1 METSVIVQRIMNSSA
16 SSLEKAVK
24 YYSIMSV
31 LNSIHLTPREIQLL
45 AFMSLRGTISTK
57 KAKAEFL
64 QLFGS
69 PKASIGNMIWK
80 LTKKGIL
87 VKSEDNGTV
96 INPRLVLDF
105 RNILVLNITLTNG
118 S

>member
-1 METSVIVQRIMNSSA
+1 MESSVIVQRIMSSSA

-31 LNSIHLTPREIQLL
+31 LNNIHLTPREIQLL
-45 AFMSLRGTISTK
+45 AFMSLRGTISSRV
-57 KAKAEFL
+57 AKGEFL
-64 QLFGS
+64 KLFGS
-69 PKASIGNMIWK
+69 PKASVGNMIWK

-87 VKSEDNGTV
+87 VRSEEEGTV
-96 INPRLVLDF
+96 INPRIKLDF
-105 RNILVLNITLTNG
+105 KNTIVLNITLANG